1 MLRSIHIGIFESQ
14 VHLRN
19 PAAREIPSPSRGENV
34 NISPLLG
41 EVSTAR
47 IAIIDDET
55 PGTFVLEDE
64 LVRVCEAD
72 GKVQLTVM
80 RVGGCKGL
88 VSLCWTTK
96 DGTALAGDD
105 YVATKGVLQWEH
117 HDVSPKVIEIEIVD
131 SIGYE
136 PQEYFEVVF
145 SDATGGATFDAST
158 DGNAQSSIA
167 RIIILEDYQA
177 RTIRDRAIDLFS
189 FNRDRTRLRIRT
201 WRDQLVEAVRP
212 HC

>member
-72 GKVQLTVM
+72 GKVCSHLL
-80 RVGGCKGL
+80 RREGPG
-88 VSLCWTTK
+88 
-96 DGTALAGDD
+96 
-105 YVATKGVLQWEH
+105 
-117 HDVSPKVIEIEIVD
+117 P
-131 SIGYE
+131 
-136 PQEYFEVVF
+136 
-145 SDATGGATFDAST
+145 
-158 DGNAQSSIA
+158 SIA
-167 RIIILEDYQA
+167 
-177 RTIRDRAIDLFS
+177 
-189 FNRDRTRLRIRT
+189 
-201 WRDQLVEAVRP
+201 
-212 HC
+212 